1 MTTIRNKYLQPAV
14 VEICLDTSG
23 LPLMAES
30 TELIEIDED
39 KPVDIERQDQILGSY
54 TPGLTIFRAVF
65 RPKLILFVQH
75 ERIIA
80 DVRLPVNGLG

>member
-1 MTTIRNKYLQPAV
+1 MQVT
-14 VEICLDTSG
+14 C
-23 LPLMAES
+23 
-30 TELIEIDED
+30 
-39 KPVDIERQDQILGSY
+39 Y